1 MIETEISQ
9 EKEALVRLSMTPG
22 IGSRMI
28 GHLLEHCFSA
38 SAVFTASDEKL
49 LEVPRVSPRLVAAIR
64 KAHRDPAI
72 GDLIRWCCENQVS
85 MVGIDDE
92 AYSANLKTIAD
103 PPAVLYQRGTVE
115 PKDSLAVAVVGSR
128 HSTSYGVKQAERL
141 SRELAQAGVTI
152 ISGLA
157 RGIDAAAHRGALEAG
172 GRTIAVIA
180 GGLGHLYPPE
190 HAGLAREIMQSGAV
204 VTESAPDIEPRGP
217 LFPQRNRIIAGLSL
231 GVLVIEAADRSGSL
245 ITARHAGEQGREI
258 FALPGPVTSRVS
270 RGCHQLIRDG
280 AQLVTSGEQI
290 LEHLGPTPAPIV
302 QGENESIRQGA
313 ELLLNPQ
320 ETTVLQSID
329 TVSTSIDEICRRSG
343 LPIQRVLA
351 TISVLEMRHLIRR
364 LSGQYVS
371 RI

>member
-1 MIETEISQ
+1 MIETEIGR
-9 EKEALVRLSMTPG
+9 EKEALIRLSMTPG
-22 IGSRMI
+22 IGPRMI
-28 GHLLEHCFSA
+28 DHLLEHCFSA
-38 SAVFTASDEKL
+38 SAVFMASDEKL
-49 LEVPRVSPRLVAAIR
+49 SEVPRISSRLIGAIR
-64 KAHRDPAI
+64 KAHRDPTI
-72 GDLIRWCCENQVS
+72 SDLILWCRENQVA
-85 MVGIDDE
+85 MVGREDE
-92 AYSANLKTIAD
+92 EYPLNLKTIPD
-103 PPAVLYQRGTVE
+103 PPAILYQRGTIE
-115 PKDSLAVAVVGSR
+115 PSDSLAVAVVGSR
-128 HSTSYGVKQAERL
+128 HSTSYGIKQAERL

-152 ISGLA
+152 VSGLA
-157 RGIDAAAHRGALEAG
+157 RGIDAAAHRGALQAG
-172 GRTIAVIA
+172 GRTIAVLA
-180 GGLGHLYPPE
+180 GGFGHLYPPE
-190 HAGLAREIMQSGAV
+190 HAELARDIMQSGALL
-204 VTESAPDIEPRGP
+204 TESAPDIEPRGP
-217 LFPQRNRIIAGLSL
+217 LFPQRNRIIAGISL

-290 LEHLGPTPAPIV
+290 LEHLGPTPAPIEH
-302 QGENESIRQGA
+302 GENESVRQGA

-320 ETTVLQSID
+320 ETSVLQAID